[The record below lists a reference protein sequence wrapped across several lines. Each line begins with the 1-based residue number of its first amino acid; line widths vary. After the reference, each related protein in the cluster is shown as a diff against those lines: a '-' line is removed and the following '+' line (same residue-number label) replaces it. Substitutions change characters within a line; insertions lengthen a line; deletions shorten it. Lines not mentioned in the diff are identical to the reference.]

1 MAAAGN
7 LNEPIAS
14 IGIDDLD
21 YRQNVLVGTDP
32 THRVY
37 YVNLIL
43 YQRRRRGAGKR
54 VRMRRR
60 ASTSRELRQTDPH
73 LALS

>member
-1 MAAAGN
+1 MAAGAGN

-37 YVNLIL
+37 YFNLIL
-43 YQRRRRGAGKR
+43 SGKIS
-54 VRMRRR
+54 VVPEGLES
-60 ASTSRELRQTDPH
+60 A
-73 LALS
+73 